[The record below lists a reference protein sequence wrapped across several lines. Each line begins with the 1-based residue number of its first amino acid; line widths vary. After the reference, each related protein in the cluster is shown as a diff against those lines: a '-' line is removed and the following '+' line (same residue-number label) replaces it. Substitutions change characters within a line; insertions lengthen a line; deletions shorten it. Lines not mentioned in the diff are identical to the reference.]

1 MISFM
6 SEIPRIYYF
15 LYDGYAGFELVFV
28 ANNLANKR
36 TATVGFGKAPVN
48 SLENLRTVV
57 DMDVTEV
64 RPENV
69 DLLVIPGGHPLD
81 HINDPTKKEKVEA
94 LVSLIRAVNKRGG
107 KIAAICG
114 GPTWLAYAGVLDGR
128 RCTHSLDDPGELFSK
143 AVFTDEHVTVDG
155 NIITGKGQAYAEF
168 AVEMGRQAGIY
179 QTEQQALDDIDWL
192 RDRKK

>member
-1 MISFM
+1 MT
-6 SEIPRIYYF
+6 EAPRIFYL

-28 ANNLANKR
+28 ANNLMNKR
-36 TATVGFGKAPVN
+36 TATVGFGKEPCR
-48 SLENLRTVV
+48 SLENLWTVV
-57 DMDVTEV
+57 DMDITEV
-64 RPENV
+64 DPKDV

-81 HINDPTKKEKVEA
+81 HINDPSKKEKVEA
-94 LVSLIRAVNKRGG
+94 LVSLIRAVNERGG

-114 GPTWLAYAGVLDGR
+114 GPRWLAYAGVLDGR
-128 RCTHSLDDPGELFSK
+128 RCTHSLDEPGEMFSK
-143 AVFTDEHVTVDG
+143 AIFTNEHVTVDG

-179 QTEQQALDDIDWL
+179 ETEQRALDDIDWL